1 MTRDRNASGALWP
14 GSYNQP
20 IADRQYTDTKSAQ
33 QAELDVVQFLQVT
46 MCVSTDI
53 WMCLLSAAIGGI
65 ISFLVLKF
73 WNSPQTKAKR
83 RPKIPVEHD
92 ERQGQDTM
100 LTLYSGEWK
109 RFVETKGK
117 KKIEKMSNSSV

>member
-1 MTRDRNASGALWP
+1 MQETRESKVGVDGALWP
-14 GSYNQP
+14 GSWNQP
-20 IADRQYTDTKSAQ
+20 IADRQFRTSTQ
-33 QAELDVVQFLQVT
+33 QKGLTAVK
-46 MCVSTDI
+46 MCVSKDI

-92 ERQGQDTM
+92 ER
-100 LTLYSGEWK
+100 E
-109 RFVETKGK
+109 R
-117 KKIEKMSNSSV
+117 